1 MLTLDHSM
9 INWKRSR
16 VSQVHPWPPWD
27 TNRSRPLD
35 LGRFGDQPRIGTAHI
50 FEVDP
55 GLWPYLKKKQWW
67 AHLSL
72 VQKPVFDKKYHHFM
86 DQRSSFQQSFRQTP
100 KLRKLYTEK
109 SPTSD
114 PSNHYPSFSITFPSL
129 FHHISI
135 TFPGYFMEILL
146 ICSWHLASPT
156 PASRQVEV
164 SQVSGHKTWPEKKRA
179 IPQPVPVMSKRWRV
193 VPLSSLSW
201 SLGSLGS
208 LDISQGW
215 GTRL

>member
-1 MLTLDHSM
+1 M

-16 VSQVHPWPPWD
+16 VTQLRPWPPWD

-50 FEVDP
+50 FWNRPRIVTA
-55 GLWPYLKKKQWW
+55 LKKKWW

-86 DQRSSFQQSFRQTP
+86 DQKSSFQQSFRQTP
-100 KLRKLYTEK
+100 KLRKLYTKK
-109 SPTSD
+109 SSTSD
-114 PSNHYPSFSITFPSL
+114 PSNHYPSLFHHFSITLPSL
-129 FHHISI
+129 FLV
-135 TFPGYFMEILL
+135 ILWRY
-146 ICSWHLASPT
+146 CWYVHGTWHLRLPGLRTQDLTRKEESDPSAGL
-156 PASRQVEV
+156 SR
-164 SQVSGHKTWPEKKRA
+164 SCRRGD
-179 IPQPVPVMSKRWRV
+179 